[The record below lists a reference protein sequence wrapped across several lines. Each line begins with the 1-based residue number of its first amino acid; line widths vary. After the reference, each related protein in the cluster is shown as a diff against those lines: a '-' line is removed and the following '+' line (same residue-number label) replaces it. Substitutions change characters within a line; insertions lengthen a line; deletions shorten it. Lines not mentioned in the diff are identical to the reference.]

1 MDMSLMDI
9 QERIKSGTSWTYNDK
24 FEKNGYLILRNL
36 WDPRELYHPLPPV
49 RGKVEYVDKNPEHY
63 NHEEVENQVPGSLA
77 RYWYPQYRTIHSG
90 VRRKLEE
97 VIGMKIYNTYYYDRY
112 YFFGQEL
119 TKHIDRD
126 ACEISVSIHIN
137 TNFPTDLKDWPIKI
151 KTPDTYTNKEKNA
164 IVSVG
169 EEHSVILNPGDA
181 LLYKGCERPHWRDPL
196 PSLPKKQVVKW
207 ANSLQYVKDIEYY
220 YHQIFFH
227 YVLQDGERS
236 HCAWD
241 HNR

>member
-97 VIGMKIYNTYYYDRY
+97 VIGRKLYNTYYYDRY

-181 LLYKGCERPHWRDPL
+181 LLYKGCERPHWRDAMSGVPL
-196 PSLPKKQVVKW
+196 GKKSKKLFGKKQT
-207 ANSLQYVKDIEYY
+207 QEYY